1 MTDVNGAPALAES
14 VLGALLVDGNLI
26 GTVGALA
33 QDDFEHAADRI
44 VFSTMR
50 DLEADGSPIDLVTVN
65 ASLERTGRLS
75 AVGGSAR
82 LASLVDNL
90 PDVEAVGAWA
100 RALRERAATK
110 RATTA
115 LRRGADALEAGGA
128 PDGILP
134 GLEGALASL
143 RRAAGPAEDDAPIV
157 TRPDEVLRLEGYA
170 GPRFPTGLPGLDDL
184 LGGGLAPGFTF
195 CAVGAPGVG
204 KTTLLAAWATRLA
217 EEHGA
222 TVVMLC
228 GDEDRTG
235 LAVRV
240 AQNLGFEHDEVSSAY
255 PATLDSLG
263 KRLESVNVHL
273 LPWGDRPARLE
284 DVAPFLARVRPPE
297 SLAVVL
303 VDSLQTVGTA
313 EADGAASEPASVMA
327 KVDAVRRL
335 KKETGAVVL
344 VASEAN
350 RGSYA
355 SRDPNQRT
363 RGLAAGAGSRGIE
376 FRFDVPMFL
385 EDLGEGRTRLEVTKN
400 RLGHRKGSTDLVLD
414 SERARF
420 LEIDRREAER
430 AAKARQNA
438 RREAEDRE
446 LLGRFLEAVR
456 AQKTPLRRGELR
468 ARLRVRNEV
477 FLRAASRAVDDGLV
491 VEVPILGAGRPG
503 TGYRPKGDA
512 GGPS

>member
-1 MTDVNGAPALAES
+1 MNINGAESALLGS
-14 VLGALLVDGNLI
+14 VLVDGGLLLTVTNL
-26 GTVGALA
+26 VGPEDFASDAHRAVFEACRSLA
-33 QDDFEHAADRI
+33 GRNEG
-44 VFSTMR
+44 V
-50 DLEADGSPIDLVTVN
+50 DLVTVEHE
-65 ASLERTGRLS
+65 LTRTGRLER
-75 AVGGSAR
+75 AGGAAY
-82 LASLVDNL
+82 LAGLVDVV
-90 PDVEAVGAWA
+90 PDVENVETYA
-100 RALRERAATK
+100 RQVRETALSRRAAL
-110 RATTA
+110 AF
-115 LRRGADALEAGGA
+115 RRGAEALEGGTA
-128 PDGILP
+128 PEGVLP
-134 GLEGALASL
+134 TLEAALTSL
-143 RRAAGPAEDDAPIV
+143 RRTAGPAEDDAPIV

-255 PATLDSLG
+255 PSTLDSLG

-284 DVAPFLARVRPPE
+284 SVGPFLERVRPPGG
-297 SLAVVL
+297 LAVVL

-344 VASEAN
+344 IASEAN

-430 AAKARQNA
+430 ATEAREIA